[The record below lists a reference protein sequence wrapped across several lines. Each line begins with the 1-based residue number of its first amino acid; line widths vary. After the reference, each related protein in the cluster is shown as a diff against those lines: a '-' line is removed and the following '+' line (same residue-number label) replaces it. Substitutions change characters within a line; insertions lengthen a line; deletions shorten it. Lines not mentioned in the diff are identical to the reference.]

1 MSYVIRQRTR
11 EIGLRVALGAT
22 RAAIVRLVMRQGLAI
37 AVGGTVLGVII
48 ALLAA
53 RSVERLLYGIAVHDA
68 TTLVVASATLVCTT
82 LCACYIPARRAARID
97 PVRTLAES

>member
-68 TTLVVASATLVCTT
+68 TLVVASATLVCTT

>member
-1 MSYVIRQRTR
+1 MSYVIRQRRR

-37 AVGGTVLGVII
+37 AVGGTVLGVAI
-48 ALLAA
+48 ALAAA
-53 RSVERLLYGIAVHDA
+53 RTLEGLLYGIAARDV
-68 TTLVVASATLVCTT
+68 TTLAVASATLIGTT

-97 PVRTLAES
+97 PARTLTES